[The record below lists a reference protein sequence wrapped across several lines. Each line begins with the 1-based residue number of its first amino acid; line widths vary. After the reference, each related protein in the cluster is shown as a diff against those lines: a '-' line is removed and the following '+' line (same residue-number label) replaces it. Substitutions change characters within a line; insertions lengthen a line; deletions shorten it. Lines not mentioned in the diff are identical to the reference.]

1 MDTVLCFGDSNTY
14 GLDPRNKTRFD
25 YSVRWTGLLDS
36 WLRPQGKRVAE
47 EGLCGR
53 TADFSDM
60 HRPGR
65 WGTEML
71 PVLLETHSPEW
82 AVIMLGTN
90 DCKTVYNASPEKIG
104 NGISALIGQAKRFRE
119 DMKILIV
126 SPIRLADGVGEKGFD
141 EEFDERSVMTSL
153 DLKRVYRDIAKKEN
167 CLFLAASDYASPSA
181 ADREHLDENGHKR
194 LAEAIYGDL
203 SRA

>member
-65 WGTEML
+65 RGTEML
-71 PVLLETHSPEW
+71 PVLLETHSPEC

-167 CLFLAASDYASPSA
+167 CLFLAASEYASPSA

-194 LAEAIYGDL
+194 LAEAIYGAL